1 MPQYSG
7 KCYREYIDHRDASKL
22 VHCVH
27 EGLIA
32 HGGKH
37 GKNVKAIE
45 LFVRLA
51 AQGQQTYI
59 DLEDVRQTKGPT
71 GGLYPWL
78 KKYGADILEQKP
90 KERAFR
96 IRSEFYNAMLGLFAK
111 DAAAPNSRSIL
122 RLQGLG
128 KGLWAGI
135 DAQAY
140 VNRERSMWAG

>member
-1 MPQYSG
+1 MPDYTG
-7 KCYREYIDHRDASKL
+7 RCYREYLNHGDVYQL
-22 VHCVH
+22 VHCLHAGV
-27 EGLIA
+27 IT

-37 GKNVKAIE
+37 GKNAKAIE

-51 AQGQQTYI
+51 AQGQHAYI
-59 DLEDVRQTKGPT
+59 DLEDVRQTKEST

-90 KERAFR
+90 SGRAFR
-96 IRSEFYNAMLGLFAK
+96 IRPEFYDAMLSLFPV
-111 DAAAPNSRSIL
+111 DAAASGRSSIL

-128 KGLWAGI
+128 KDLWAGI
-135 DAQAY
+135 DAQTY